1 MDIFF
6 RVSVWDKIDK
16 KPAANSRKTSPVG
29 QFFELEDDFWT
40 DLKLRSSCL
49 ETTDAFFAKICHK
62 MPVCSSFWRQL
73 FLTINYHF

>member
-1 MDIFF
+1 M
-6 RVSVWDKIDK
+6 SVWDKIDK

-49 ETTDAFFAKICHK
+49 ETMDAFLLKFAIRC
-62 MPVCSSFWRQL
+62 PFVAVFGGNCF
-73 FLTINYHF
+73 

>member
-49 ETTDAFFAKICHK
+49 ETTDAFFAKFCHK
-62 MPVCSSFWRQL
+62 IPVCSSFGRQL